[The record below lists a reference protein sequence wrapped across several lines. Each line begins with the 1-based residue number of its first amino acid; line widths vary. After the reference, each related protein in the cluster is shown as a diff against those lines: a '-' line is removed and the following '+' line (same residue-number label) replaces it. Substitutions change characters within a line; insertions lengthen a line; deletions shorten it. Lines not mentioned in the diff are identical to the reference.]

1 MKRRTLDITFALGGA
16 LFSVLLLVLG
26 LVLKNQSD
34 FAQSYVK
41 DQLGAQQIYFQPTA
55 TLGDEMKNVAC
66 LVEYGQGGPADH
78 GGGQLLSTGKMAECY
93 ANKYIAAHMAGAA
106 KGAGYDGATYA
117 TMGKF
122 TMKGSGA
129 ADSVSL
135 VDQLA
140 AAKTGGDQTKIDA
153 AQAALDKA
161 TGLRGTLLTGETLR
175 GLLLTSYGFSIFGDK
190 ADLAATVC
198 YIAFALLLVLSIAG
212 LVHGL
217 TSKHAK
223 DVILSVEHKS

>member
-1 MKRRTLDITFALGGA
+1 MLFRSA

-55 TLGDEMKNVAC
+55 SLGDEMKTTAC

-198 YIAFALLLVLSIAG
+198 GSIAG
-212 LVHGL
+212 IFMDGLSLIAAPLVCQVTAAAIRYRGRSCR
-217 TSKHAK
+217 TWRTRS
-223 DVILSVEHKS
+223 

>member
-55 TLGDEMKNVAC
+55 SLGDEMKNVAC
-66 LVEYGQGGPADH
+66 LSEFGQGGPADH
-78 GGGQLLSTGKMAECY
+78 GGGQLLTTGKMAECY

-106 KGAGYDGATYA
+106 KGAGYEGATYA

-140 AAKTGGDQTKIDA
+140 AAKATGDQTKIDA
-153 AQAALDKA
+153 AQASLDKA
-161 TGLRGTLLTGETLR
+161 AGLRGTLLTGETLR

-223 DVILSVEHKS
+223 DQILAVEHKG

>member
-41 DQLGAQQIYFQPTA
+41 RELGAQKIYFQPTA
-55 TLGDEMKNVAC
+55 SLSDEMKTTAC
-66 LVEYGQGGPADH
+66 LVKYGQGGPAEF
-78 GGGQLLSTGKMAECY
+78 GGGQLMETGKQAECY
-93 ANKYIAAHMAGAA
+93 ATEYIAKHMESAA
-106 KGAGYDGATYA
+106 KGAGYEGATYA

-122 TMKGSGA
+122 TMKGSGG
-129 ADSVSL
+129 ADSKSL
-135 VDQLA
+135 VDKLA
-140 AAKTGGDQTKIDA
+140 AAKETGDQTKIDE
-153 AQAALDKA
+153 AQKALDTA
-161 TGLRGTLLTGETLR
+161 VGLRGTLLTGETLR
-175 GLLLTSYGFSIFGDK
+175 GLLLTSYGFSVFGDK

-198 YIAFALLLVLSIAG
+198 YIAFALLLVLSVAG
-212 LVHGL
+212 LIHAF

-223 DVILSVEHKS
+223 DVILAVDHKG

>member
-41 DQLGAQQIYFQPTA
+41 RELGAQKIYFQPTA
-55 TLGDEMKNVAC
+55 TLADEMKTTPC
-66 LVEYGQGGPADH
+66 LVEYGQGGPKES
-78 GGGQLLSTGKMAECY
+78 GGGQLMETGKQAECY
-93 ANKYIAAHMAGAA
+93 ATEYIAKHMEGAA
-106 KGAGYDGATYA
+106 KGAGYEGATYA
-117 TMGKF
+117 TMGKY

-140 AAKTGGDQTKIDA
+140 AAKTSGDQTKIDA

-161 TGLRGTLLTGETLR
+161 AGLRGTLLTGETLR
-175 GLLLTSYGFSIFGDK
+175 GLLLTSYGFSVFGDK

-212 LVHGL
+212 LIHAFA
-217 TSKHAK
+217 SKHAK
-223 DVILSVEHKS
+223 DVILAVEHKA

>member
-1 MKRRTLDITFALGGA
+1 MC
-16 LFSVLLLVLG
+16 S
-26 LVLKNQSD
+26 SD
-34 FAQSYVK
+34 
-41 DQLGAQQIYFQPTA
+41 L
-55 TLGDEMKNVAC
+55 
-66 LVEYGQGGPADH
+66 
-78 GGGQLLSTGKMAECY
+78 
-93 ANKYIAAHMAGAA
+93 
-106 KGAGYDGATYA
+106 
-117 TMGKF
+117 
-122 TMKGSGA
+122 
-129 ADSVSL
+129 
-135 VDQLA
+135 

-223 DVILSVEHKS
+223 DVILSVDHKS